1 MFGLISVRKGKSFN
15 KNSFKYQSEEKN
27 EDVIFLADARV
38 FKVIMAGDGSV
49 GKTSL
54 VKRYVS
60 KTFTQDY
67 LSTLGVQVSSKDF
80 EFDDGKL
87 IKLLIWDVAGQ
98 YVFASVRSMY
108 YRDATVAL
116 IVYDVTN
123 RDTFDNVSKWVREA
137 RDVEPS
143 INIILV
149 ANKIDLTLEREVS
162 TKEGEALVARLN
174 LNGYVETSARTGQ
187 GVNDLFNKVVELCLK
202 LY

>member
-1 MFGLISVRKGKSFN
+1 MA
-15 KNSFKYQSEEKN
+15 E
-27 EDVIFLADARV
+27 ARV
-38 FKVIMAGDGSV
+38 FKVIMAGDGAV
-49 GKTSL
+49 GKTSI

-60 KTFTQDY
+60 RTFTQDY

-80 EFDDGKL
+80 TFDDGKT

-116 IVYDVTN
+116 VVFDVTN

-143 INIILV
+143 LAIILV
-149 ANKIDLTLEREVS
+149 GNKVDLTLERDVS
-162 TKEGEALVARLN
+162 EKEAEALVARLN
-174 LNGYVETSARTGQ
+174 LAGYVETSARTGQ
-187 GVNDLFNKVVELCLK
+187 GINELFKKVVDICLK